1 MTTYKLKP
9 NANIDGTF
17 KQAELHTTFPE
28 LLALFGM
35 PEESDGYKS
44 SGDWIFESNKGDVFT
59 IYDWKS
65 TNLYD
70 PSLPSVDTF
79 RRSPA
84 VVTFSVGG
92 RGDVA
97 DFLSWVSWRLRE
109 STPWD
114 ARMAVLEHLDGL
126 TTSDAQGVIDA
137 EWMEKGILPT
147 DSNWW
152 EVVNRKNSDAD
163 ARSLRV

>member
-35 PEESDGYKS
+35 PEESDGHKS

-84 VVTFSVGG
+84 VVPFSVGG
-92 RGDVA
+92 VNDA
-97 DFLSWVSWRLRE
+97 SDFLSWVSWRLNE
-109 STPWD
+109 VTPEEVRR
-114 ARMAVLEHLDGL
+114 ATLEYLDGL
-126 TTSDAQGVIDA
+126 TTSDAQAVLDA
-137 EWMEKGILPT
+137 EFQAEAHEP
-147 DSNWW
+147 
-152 EVVNRKNSDAD
+152 
-163 ARSLRV
+163 SLLTSSWRTLGV

>member
-1 MTTYKLKP
+1 MTTYKLNP
-9 NANIDGTF
+9 NASIDGTS
-17 KQAELHTTFPE
+17 KQAELHTTFAE

-35 PEESDGYKS
+35 PEESDGHKS

-59 IYDWKS
+59 IYDWKA

-70 PSLPSVDTF
+70 PSLPSVDEF

-84 VVTFSVGG
+84 QVTFSVGG

-137 EWMEKGILPT
+137 EWMDKGILPT

-152 EVVNRKNSDAD
+152 EVVNRKNSDGW
-163 ARSLRV
+163 RTLKV